1 MKRIWTLQKL
11 AFSSAILAFSISLP
25 SHGTD
30 MPVKGTKMTEV
41 EKQLGAPSRMIPP
54 VGQPPISR
62 WVYDDYIIY
71 FEYEMVI
78 HTVPSTLKT
87 K

>member
-1 MKRIWTLQKL
+1 MKKIWKLQNL
-11 AFSSAILAFSISLP
+11 ALTSAILALSISLP
-25 SHGTD
+25 SHGVNV
-30 MPVKGTKMTEV
+30 PVKGTKMTAV

-54 VGQPPISR
+54 VGQPPITR